1 MATKERIPACRIRT
15 RCLIISDT
23 HGMQLPVDIHT
34 PVDVAIHCGDLT
46 QHSRLDEFQSAIE
59 LIEKLNAPLKIVIAG
74 NHDFSLDIPVFKQK
88 ILEANRLSLEPLD
101 NVTIRK
107 EYGDYGTARQMLQE
121 SRKKGIIFVD
131 EGSHRFSLQNGAL
144 LSIYASPYTPS
155 TASSS
160 GWGFQYSG
168 IHNFEIENGI
178 DIVVTHGPPQGIMDL
193 SAERKRIGCPQLFAA
208 VAKAQPRIHC
218 FGHAHDGWGAKM
230 VAWRPQISDMPSH
243 FTDIDNDKS
252 YVIENMISLNGS
264 KFESAEE
271 MKAREDRMNGCN
283 ERGYCEQ
290 ECTDYNTLGMTLFVN
305 AAVSGNNGSNQLPWV
320 VDIELPL
327 NS

>member
-271 MKAREDRMNGCN
+271 MKVREDRMNGCK

-290 ECTDYNTLGMTLFVN
+290 EWTDYNTRGMTLFVN

>member
-23 HGMQLPVDIHT
+23 HGMQLPVDIQT

-74 NHDFSLDIPVFKQK
+74 NHDFSLDIPIFKQK

-144 LSIYASPYTPS
+144 LRIYASPYTPS

-193 SAERKRIGCPQLFAA
+193 SAERKRIGCPQLLRLSQKLNHEFTA
-208 VAKAQPRIHC
+208 
-218 FGHAHDGWGAKM
+218 
-230 VAWRPQISDMPSH
+230 SDMLMM
-243 FTDIDNDKS
+243 D
-252 YVIENMISLNGS
+252 G
-264 KFESAEE
+264 AQ
-271 MKAREDRMNGCN
+271 R
-283 ERGYCEQ
+283 
-290 ECTDYNTLGMTLFVN
+290 
-305 AAVSGNNGSNQLPWV
+305 W
-320 VDIELPL
+320 
-327 NS
+327 